1 MSETMKYIKKL
12 PEPGELI
19 ERYPITRKEVECR
32 EKRLKDI
39 YNILSGIDTRKII
52 IVGPCSADRED
63 SVIEYTMR
71 LSKLQEQ
78 VSADFLLI
86 PRVYTSKP
94 RTNGKG
100 YKGLLHRPEA
110 SCNQDDIMSG
120 VIRTRELH
128 QKVIKYSGLFPADE
142 MLYPEVLSYVSD
154 LLVYAAVGARSVENQ
169 QHRLV
174 ASGLVMPVGMKN
186 PTSGNLDIMIHA
198 IEAAQCSQHLIFNG
212 WEVETKGNPFAHA
225 IIRGYTDVSGKA
237 RPNYYYE
244 NIQDLY
250 DKCYKANLKNLA
262 VIVDCN
268 HCNSNKKYD
277 EQGRIAEEVMRYC
290 GKNKTIDRF
299 VKGLM
304 IESYLEDGAQMIGEA
319 VYGKSITDPCL
330 GWKNT
335 EKLIMQLAEMRR

>member
-1 MSETMKYIKKL
+1 MIESMKYIKRL
-12 PEPGELI
+12 PNPAELI
-19 ERYPITRKEVECR
+19 TRFPITKKEAECR
-32 EKRLKDI
+32 EVCLNSI
-39 YNILSGIDTRKII
+39 YNILSGRDARKII
-52 IVGPCSADRED
+52 LVGPCSADRED
-63 SVIEYTMR
+63 SVIEYTVR

-78 VSADFLLI
+78 VSSTFLLI

-110 SCNQDDIMSG
+110 SCNRDDIMSG

-128 QKVIKYSGLFPADE
+128 QRVIKNSGMFPADE
-142 MLYPEVLSYVSD
+142 MLYPEVVSYVAD
-154 LLVYAAVGARSVENQ
+154 LLVYVAVGARSVENQ

-174 ASGLVMPVGMKN
+174 ASGLEMPVGMKN
-186 PTSGNLDIMIHA
+186 PTSGNLDVMIHA
-198 IEAAQCSQHLIFNG
+198 IEAAQSSQHLIFNG
-212 WEVETKGNPFAHA
+212 WEAETKGNLFSHA

-244 NIQDLY
+244 NIQELY
-250 DKCYKANLKNLA
+250 DKCYRANLKNLA

-277 EQGRIAEEVMRYC
+277 EQGRIAEEVLGYC
-290 GKNKTIDRF
+290 KKNKIIDEF

-304 IESYLEDGAQMIGEA
+304 IESYLEDGMQMIGEGI
-319 VYGKSITDPCL
+319 YGKSITDPCL
-330 GWKNT
+330 VWEKT
-335 EKLIMQLAEMRR
+335 EKLILQLAEIRK

>member
-1 MSETMKYIKKL
+1 MDKAMKYIRKL
-12 PEPGELI
+12 PDPGELAK
-19 ERYPITRKEVECR
+19 EYPITKLEAEQRKKC
-32 EKRLKDI
+32 LDDI
-39 YNILSGIDTRKII
+39 FRILSGADKRKII

-63 SVIEYTMR
+63 AVIQYTMQ

-78 VSADFLLI
+78 VASVFLLI

-110 SCNQDDIMSG
+110 SCCCDDIMSG

-128 QKVIKYSGLFPADE
+128 QRVIKNSGMFPADE
-142 MLYPEVLSYVSD
+142 MLYPEVLTYISD

-169 QHRLV
+169 QHRLA
-174 ASGLVMPVGMKN
+174 ASGLDMPAGMKN
-186 PTSGNLDIMIHA
+186 PTSGNLDIMINA
-198 IEAAQCSQHLIFNG
+198 IEAAQSSQHLILNG
-212 WEVETKGNPFAHA
+212 WEVETRGNFFSHA
-225 IIRGYTDVSGKA
+225 IVRGYTDVSGNA

-244 NIQDLY
+244 NLQELY
-250 DKCYKANLKNLA
+250 DKCYKANLRNPA

-277 EQGRIAEEVMRYC
+277 EQGRIAEEVLGFCRR
-290 GKNKTIDRF
+290 NKTINRF

-304 IESYLEDGAQMIGEA
+304 IESYLEDGAQMIGQGI
-319 VYGKSITDPCL
+319 YGKSITDPCL
-330 GWKNT
+330 GWTNT
-335 EKLIMQLAEMRR
+335 EKLILSLAEIRY